1 MDLNA
6 AIHRLTALKEAT
18 KAYKCKIELIGLDDT
33 SVTLKMPI
41 DDGAKKSFRHKR
53 VIGFCP
59 PTKS

>member
-6 AIHRLTALKEAT
+6 AIRRLTALKEAT
-18 KAYKCKIELIGLDDT
+18 KAYKCKIELIGLDDS

-41 DDGAKKSFRHKR
+41 DDDIKKSFRHKR

-59 PTKS
+59 SIKS

>member
-6 AIHRLTALKEAT
+6 AIRRLTALKEAT
-18 KAYKCKIELIGLDDT
+18 KAYKCKIELIGLDDS

-41 DDGAKKSFRHKR
+41 DDDIKKSFRHKR